1 MKKPAQ
7 PDATRQQARAHASPM
22 RLDKWLWAAR
32 FYKTRALAVDEILKG
47 RVQVNG
53 LPCKP
58 ARDIHCGDTV
68 ALRQGHMPRTVVV
81 QALSAQRGPASVAQT
96 LYAETEES
104 LALRQ
109 RLAEQHRLAPE
120 PAHSLVQ
127 GRPTKRDRRQ
137 LQNARQ
143 QLRHDKSAD
152 PWNGRWSAQLDDE

>member
-1 MKKPAQ
+1 MKQQPPATHT
-7 PDATRQQARAHASPM
+7 DTTHM

-32 FYKTRALAVDEILKG
+32 FYKTRSLAVDEIIKG

-53 LPCKP
+53 QPCKP
-58 ARDIHCGDTV
+58 ARDIRCGDTI

-81 QALSAQRGPASVAQT
+81 QALSAQRGPASIAQT

>member
-1 MKKPAQ
+1 MQKPAQ
-7 PDATRQQARAHASPM
+7 PDAARQQAHASQM

-81 QALSAQRGPASVAQT
+81 QALSAQRGPASIAQA

-104 LALRQ
+104 LARRQ
-109 RLAEQHRLAPE
+109 RRAEQLRLAPE
-120 PAHSLVQ
+120 PAHSLVH
-127 GRPTKRDRRQ
+127 GRPTNRDPRQ

-143 QLRHDKSAD
+143 QLRHDKSAE